1 MKVALP
7 DGRKVEATNID
18 FKTKKEDWS
27 EYTLVDGSV
36 LKFKTIITSVI
47 RTEDYDP
54 MTGDPIYIIQS
65 TNISRVK
72 VPDEMKITSTKR
84 KEKKKEEGMEVV

>member
-1 MKVALP
+1 MKIVLP
-7 DGRKVEATNID
+7 DGRKIEATNVD

-27 EYTLVDGSV
+27 EYTLVGGSV

-47 RTEDYDP
+47 RTEDYDL

-72 VPDEMKITSTKR
+72 VPEEMRLKDT
-84 KEKKKEEGMEVV
+84 KKERIEGIEVV